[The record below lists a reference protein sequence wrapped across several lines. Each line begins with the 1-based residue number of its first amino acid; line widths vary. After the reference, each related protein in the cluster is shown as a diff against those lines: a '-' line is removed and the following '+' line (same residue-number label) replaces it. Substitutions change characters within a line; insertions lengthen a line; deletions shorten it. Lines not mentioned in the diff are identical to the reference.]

1 MRLLGSLVFW
11 AFVGL
16 SSILLFPVA
25 VLIWAVTA
33 PFDPRRR
40 ALHQF
45 TCFWASLYTWL
56 NPMWPVTV
64 RGREHLDPATTTV
77 MVANHLSLLDILVL
91 FRLFTPFRWVSKAEV
106 FTVPLIGWN
115 MSLNRYIKLK
125 RGDGA
130 SVRAM
135 LAESE
140 ASLRLG
146 SSLMIFPEG
155 TRSPSGD
162 LRAFKAGAFDLAKR
176 IPVPIV
182 PIVVEGTHDAL
193 PKHGFVLR
201 GRHPIRVTV
210 LPPVPAETVAA
221 MDVADLTAHVRSL
234 IAAQLEADPLVPR
247 SVQPPG

>member
-1 MRLLGSLVFW
+1 
-11 AFVGL
+11 
-16 SSILLFPVA
+16 
-25 VLIWAVTA
+25 
-33 PFDPRRR
+33 
-40 ALHQF
+40 
-45 TCFWASLYTWL
+45 
-56 NPMWPVTV
+56 MWPVTV

-106 FTVPLIGWN
+106 FKVPLIGWN

-155 TRSPSGD
+155 TRSPPGSCAPSRRVPSTWPRHP
-162 LRAFKAGAFDLAKR
+162 RADRADR
-176 IPVPIV
+176 RR
-182 PIVVEGTHDAL
+182 GTHDAL
-193 PKHGFVLR
+193 PKHGFVLQ

-210 LPPVPAETVAA
+210 LPPVPAERVAA
-221 MDVADLTAHVRSL
+221 MDVAALTEHVRSL
-234 IAAQLEADPLVPR
+234 IAAQLEADPLVARRRGRDDRSNPR
-247 SVQPPG
+247 AWSRSLPTRPDPARRCVRCADHA